1 MATNFDGWTKELE
14 TELTTLASDMWAT
27 QKSSKKRVLGGGWRE
42 QNSDWV
48 VVDG

>member
-27 QKSSKKRVLGGGWRE
+27 QKKLEDKGF
-42 QNSDWV
+42 
-48 VVDG
+48 